1 MIALFLR
8 GLAYEKGLSRC
19 DCHHRLETLPRGTL
33 FIEQGMQVKMLRAIK
48 AALLAVMTV
57 FGFGFSLTT
66 ISPTQVYPISPVD
79 HP

>member
-1 MIALFLR
+1 M
-8 GLAYEKGLSRC
+8 E
-19 DCHHRLETLPRGTL
+19 
-33 FIEQGMQVKMLRAIK
+33 VKMLRAIK

-66 ISPTQVYPISPVD
+66 ISPTEVYPISPVD